1 MVNNNLASSFKVSVI
16 VPNYNH
22 DKYLVKRIN
31 SILNQTHTNLECI
44 ILDDNSCDNSIKI
57 IDEFITKDPRISF
70 CKSKKN
76 SGNTFTQW
84 NKGLL
89 LASSEFVWIA
99 ESDDIADPTLISA
112 LLKPLLNDSEVV
124 LSFCQSYRMNE
135 TDDIIGSWI
144 DFTANFND
152 SLFGNDF
159 IMNGDE
165 FIAKYLI
172 YKNVVPNAS
181 AVLFRKSIFN
191 KIGGADES
199 LKTNGDWFTWIKMLT
214 QGKIAYSKSHLNYF
228 RSHSNSVIAK
238 ANKNINLSEYTY
250 QFDYV
255 LRKKVVQYFEE
266 FNIPLSSKFKTVNS
280 SFIQLD
286 EGNKGLFLIK
296 NGFYIKGISL
306 VLKASF
312 YPKFQTGFLKRAFKI
327 I

>member
-1 MVNNNLASSFKVSVI
+1 MVNNHLDSSIKVSVI

-22 DKYLVKRIN
+22 DKFLVKRIN

-44 ILDDNSCDNSIKI
+44 ILDDNSCDSSIKI
-57 IDEFITKDPRISF
+57 IDDFITKDPRISF
-70 CKSKKN
+70 SKSKKN
-76 SGNTFTQW
+76 SGNTFIQW

-89 LASSEFVWIA
+89 LASSEYVWIA
-99 ESDDIADPTLISA
+99 ESDDIADPAFIST
-112 LLKPLLNDSEVV
+112 LLKPLINDTNVV
-124 LSFCQSYRMNE
+124 LSFCQSNRINE

-144 DFTANFND
+144 DFTDSFND
-152 SLFGNDF
+152 PLFDNDF
-159 IMNGDE
+159 IMNGDD
-165 FIAKYLI
+165 FIDKYLI
-172 YKNVVPNAS
+172 YKNVIPNAS

-214 QGKIAYSKSHLNYF
+214 NGKIAYSKSHLNYF

-238 ANKNINLSEYTY
+238 VNKNINLIEYTY
-250 QFDYV
+250 QFDYA
-255 LRKKVVQYFEE
+255 LRKKVIQYFEE
-266 FNIPLSSKFKTVNS
+266 FNIPLSSKLKIVNN

-286 EGNKGLFLIK
+286 EGNNGLFLLK
-296 NGFYIKGISL
+296 KGSYIKGICL
-306 VLKASF
+306 VLKATF